1 MVLFSNNGNV
11 KDGPTV
17 IHHHVFILI
26 GIVSRLQYITSIG
39 MFYKNVGIIQ

>member
-1 MVLFSNNGNV
+1 LFSNVNV

-17 IHHHVFILI
+17 VHHNYFILI

-39 MFYKNVGIIQ
+39 LLYKNEGFYLEGV